1 MKIPKKLTRILNH
14 VYSYRVIAIWL
25 IVLGLLG
32 FTLWQDL
39 KISDPGIDQQY
50 LQSQR
55 SNQEQNATDIELDDE
70 LRAQIDNLERIP
82 VDTEPRDLGTQDPF
96 NP

>member
-1 MKIPKKLTRILNH
+1 MKIPKKLTRILSH

-25 IVLGLLG
+25 VVLGLLG

-55 SNQEQNATDIELDDE
+55 SSQEQNATDIELDDE
-70 LRAQIDNLERIP
+70 LRARIDNLERIP
-82 VDTEPRDLGTQDPF
+82 VDTEPQDLGTQDPF